1 MKKLFIITSLLISVL
16 SFSQENKKDLNKNVD
31 QNVTQRMDSLSKV
44 YKVKVIGAYKIT
56 HNGVFVQGFVY
67 EDKTGKLIQKET
79 KRIKIN

>member
-1 MKKLFIITSLLISVL
+1 MKKLLIILLLLVSGL
-16 SFSQENKKDLNKNVD
+16 SFSQEKKKVSTKKID
-31 QNVTQRMDSLSKV
+31 QTVTQKMDSLSKV